1 MLPKFDLKVRRAGK
15 TTGVGLLKLLL
26 QHQQFVVDTLAA
38 VSLGWNNTPL
48 LLRQS
53 GGLRLERGSSC
64 MRETQWL
71 GAAHLAC
78 LLLLIVVLL
87 HQQSL
92 VQLLQLANV
101 IAIAHL
107 HV

>member
-1 MLPKFDLKVRRAGK
+1 VLPKFDLEVRRAGK
-15 TTGVGLLKLLL
+15 TGVGLLKLLL
-26 QHQQFVVDTLAA
+26 QHQQFLVDTLAA

-53 GGLRLERGSSC
+53 GLRLERGSSC